1 MQKKSGYL
9 FLYLFLIINI
19 EGKMW
24 KTIYELNTRNDDHKR
39 IWGRWVAGSLSVY
52 PLWMGGK
59 GDDGNNRME
68 G

>member
-1 MQKKSGYL
+1 
-9 FLYLFLIINI
+9 
-19 EGKMW
+19 MW
-24 KTIYELNTRNDDHKR
+24 KTIYKLNTSNDDPKR
-39 IWGRWVAGSLSVY
+39 IWGQWVAGSVGVY